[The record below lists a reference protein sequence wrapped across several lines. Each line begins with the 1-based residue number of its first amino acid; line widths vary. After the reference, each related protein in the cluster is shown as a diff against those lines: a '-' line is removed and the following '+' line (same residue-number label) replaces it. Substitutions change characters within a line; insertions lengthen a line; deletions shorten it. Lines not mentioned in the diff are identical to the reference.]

1 MFKSEAKLFLSAN
14 NNLNYAK
21 TIINECKR
29 LVNEIE
35 SQENSDYIKC
45 KNNIINCD
53 IDALA
58 NKVETTKESLM
69 KLDQSFASEYMALL
83 QEYLQAASI
92 DTSNMTDEEKMQYS
106 IQMNAYARDYNY
118 SLLYMLEKYEE
129 SDMLTPELQA
139 QLEIQRTIVEQYDV
153 QDKMATLTTTSQEY
167 IDLFKTNAEYDKKL
181 INLNPNLTDEEKSS
195 YLKEYENSFNS
206 TLEILELNRDVAKK
220 TDELK
225 NLEQGSEAYYK
236 KENEIR
242 QLQINYYEGKENL
255 TEQEKKQLDFLKDG
269 VELNELYIDKEQNN
283 GFWHPFVEGEYD
295 EAILDKKIEMGI
307 ATEDEIAYDKM
318 NGWERAWENT
328 KTFSTSV
335 VFGIGSVTETVVDG
349 VVMLAGEA
357 GSCFGA
363 DTQWAEDFVSIHY
376 ADDAYTGL
384 VQSDCINSVSA
395 YSAWHTAG
403 NMIGTT
409 VGYVALSYL
418 PGGPIVTGLAGGFS
432 AMGSSSQRALDSG
445 ATFHEAFGTG
455 AISFGAGFASG
466 WAVGKLGKLAQTST
480 SLMQVGGY
488 TLAGM
493 GVSTLEP
500 IVNSVAEYAIYAN
513 EMIDENGNKVYDNI
527 WDYYVDGGGLTNTA
541 MAGVSGGISVGSKAL
556 KSYKGV
562 QTYKRLT
569 IEDQKL
575 KDVESQ
581 KWKDATESYDAI
593 NGKGSFDKLDDAT
606 KRAKVNEIS
615 YTDKQIKEI
624 RTAAANKINGNINNT
639 IDNVVIDYKNGKY
652 NTKYS
657 VGDILGDYK
666 GDQVKYWSDA
676 ALTDYYNEFL
686 KNADSNG
693 NVKVYMFQNN
703 STEPGVR
710 NYKSFGGSL
719 GPKDGG
725 FVMSEE
731 AYKKLLSDSD
741 VFDKSGKVKNSALL
755 GERLGGVDFGGS
767 KNIIAIEQTVNI
779 SDIKVPNGSYSA
791 AFPGYWSPGGKT
803 IDTGTGRGLVTEAVV
818 PQGNIN
824 NAGSRVIQH

>member
-153 QDKMATLTTTSQEY
+153 QDKMAALTTTSQEY

-395 YSAWHTAG
+395 YSGWHTAG

-466 WAVGKLGKLAQTST
+466 WAVGKLGALAQGST

-527 WDYYVDGGGLTNTA
+527 WDYYVDGGGLTNTV
-541 MAGVSGGISVGSKAL
+541 MAGVSGGISVGSKGIGGYNN
-556 KSYKGV
+556 YK
-562 QTYKRLT
+562 
-569 IEDQKL
+569 
-575 KDVESQ
+575 
-581 KWKDATESYDAI
+581 
-593 NGKGSFDKLDDAT
+593 
-606 KRAKVNEIS
+606 KVYN
-615 YTDKQIKEI
+615 
-624 RTAAANKINGNINNT
+624 NINNMENLDAES
-639 IDNVVIDYKNGKY
+639 IQELQKRFKQMSSEQV
-652 NTKYS
+652 YS
-657 VGDILGDYK
+657 VV
-666 GDQVKYWSDA
+666 QNSD
-676 ALTDYYNEFL
+676 NEYFKSNL
-686 KNADSNG
+686 KTYDLINSKNAAEFIVFGGYNSEYKTANFNLDWPNHAGYDPDTITSLKTLIDSSPDGKIEVSRVGGDGGHAIGTDWDSTSSQRSIPSSSSNG
-693 NVKVYMFQNN
+693 TAGIFDGNKYIDAIDVCSGAGDDISKVGQLVNLGYDETVAEAMVREFN
-703 STEPGVR
+703 S
-710 NYKSFGGSL
+710 FDSL
-719 GPKDGG
+719 P
-725 FVMSEE
+725 EI
-731 AYKKLLSDSD
+731 
-741 VFDKSGKVKNSALL
+741 SGKGGLNEVLSPSQQSKYGYAGKAAAWETPSVKMEGGAGQMNSIFSWGTLKEA
-755 GERLGGVDFGGS
+755 GIV
-767 KNIIAIEQTVNI
+767 T
-779 SDIKVPNGSYSA
+779 DIRN
-791 AFPGYWSPGGKT
+791 
-803 IDTGTGRGLVTEAVV
+803 VTF
-818 PQGNIN
+818 
-824 NAGSRVIQH
+824 